1 MRKKEDRAPQIG
13 YDPRTRSIPEEKRF
27 VRSGAV
33 GGWRERLTPAQAEYL
48 QRNTGKMLVR
58 LGFEE
63 DPSAV
68 PTSAASAD

>member
-1 MRKKEDRAPQIG
+1 
-13 YDPRTRSIPEEKRF
+13 

-48 QRNTGKMLVR
+48 QCNTGQMLVR

-63 DPSAV
+63 GRSAV
-68 PTSAASAD
+68 CS